1 MSEFAF
7 FRFRSHNMLTKE
19 EEEHKEEIV
28 QLTEEVL
35 QAKGIQC
42 DASISKIPEEE
53 LKEILEKV
61 RELRKKRYM
70 LMRNQSNRRRSL
82 PLLPHNNAYV
92 RFVNMKKQRAVSK
105 KTVHVAS

>member
-7 FRFRSHNMLTKE
+7 FRFRSNNMLTKE
-19 EEEHKEEIV
+19 EEEHKEEII
-28 QLTEEVL
+28 QLTEEIL

-61 RELRKKRYM
+61 RELRRKKKKKEAGTEALKEEEDYI
-70 LMRNQSNRRRSL
+70 RN
-82 PLLPHNNAYV
+82 
-92 RFVNMKKQRAVSK
+92 K
-105 KTVHVAS
+105 